1 MVSHL
6 KVYFN
11 IVSLTIHLI
20 FSVPSEAVQ
29 VRIEGSGIS
38 IAGEMYTLT
47 CNVSVIS
54 GLMNS
59 PSAVWTDGT
68 ISITNE
74 SNITV
79 LTTVG
84 NSYSISVLIFNPL
97 RTSHGYDY
105 TCCGA
110 IDSPALNSPQT
121 IFMQGTVT
129 VRSRSA

>member
-1 MVSHL
+1 MSSTV
-6 KVYFN
+6 
-11 IVSLTIHLI
+11 HLI
-20 FSVPSEAVQ
+20 FSVPSGAIQ
-29 VRIEGSGIS
+29 ARIERSGVS

-59 PSAVWTDGT
+59 PSVVWTDGAM
-68 ISITNE
+68 SITNE

-84 NSYSISVLIFNPL
+84 NSYTISVLTFNPL
-97 RTSHGYDY
+97 RTSHGDDY
-105 TCCGA
+105 ACHGA

-121 IFMQGTVT
+121 IAMQETVT
-129 VRSRSA
+129 VQSMSA